1 MHKKR
6 AAASVLAALLLLS
19 GCGQKLTEGE
29 VYDKTFTPAHDELL
43 MLPVV
48 HTNGKT
54 SYTTIM
60 PILRHYP
67 DTYEIFIRDF
77 KDGEWVTAKYYV
89 SESVYDATEIGAIF
103 KYDKDRDWQ
112 EAPYTQEAA
121 K

>member
-1 MHKKR
+1 MRLKR
-6 AAASVLAALLLLS
+6 AAASALTAFLLLS

-29 VYDKTFTPAHDELL
+29 VYEKNFTEAHDELL
-43 MLPVV
+43 MLPVIISDGKSS
-48 HTNGKT
+48 HTQL
-54 SYTTIM
+54 I
-60 PILRHYP
+60 PIWNHYP
-67 DTYEIFIRDF
+67 DTYEICIKAFQ
-77 KDGEWVTAKYYV
+77 DGEWVTAKYYV